1 MSGSEEHKVLEFR
14 VGALEGAVGEIKSAV
29 KSIDQSLQS
38 LARLETRHAE
48 TRDGLSRAFTDIEDH
63 EARLRAVESEMPTV
77 KLTRSWTLRA
87 VVGIVVVVCLALLG
101 MVVKR

>member
-1 MSGSEEHKVLEFR
+1 MGANEEHKVLEFR
-14 VGALEGAVGEIKSAV
+14 VGALEGAVGEIKQAV

-63 EARLRAVESEMPTV
+63 ETRLRAVESEMPTM
-77 KLTRSWTLRA
+77 KLTRSWILRA
-87 VVGIVVVVCLALLG
+87 VVVIVGAVCLALLG
-101 MVVKR
+101 MVVTR

>member
-1 MSGSEEHKVLEFR
+1 MGTEDHKVLEFR

-48 TRDGLSRAFTDIEDH
+48 TRDGLSRAFADIEDH
-63 EARLRAVESEMPTV
+63 ESRLRTVEGEMPTM
-77 KLTRSWTLRA
+77 KLTRTWTLRGVVAVVA
-87 VVGIVVVVCLALLG
+87 VVGLALVGVVVA
-101 MVVKR
+101 R